1 MKKQPGSFNF
11 RDMRRGCLIG
21 LIAGVGYALAYQI
34 IQYFAA
40 GTGAERAMVAL
51 GWLLAM
57 PVPAA
62 LLWWLPRQISHDDRE
77 QDTGSAE
84 EEIQVDDDIDN
95 GTGNDLRLE

>member
-40 GTGAERAMVAL
+40 DTGAERAMVAL
-51 GWLLAM
+51 GWLLAI
-57 PVPAA
+57 PVPAF
-62 LLWWLPRQISHDDRE
+62 LIWWLPRQISQDDNE
-77 QDTGSAE
+77 QDTESARE
-84 EEIQVDDDIDN
+84 TNTVDDATDG
-95 GTGNDLRLE
+95 GTGESTGPE

>member
-1 MKKQPGSFNF
+1 MKQLGSFNF

-40 GTGAERAMVAL
+40 GTGSERVMVAL
-51 GWLLAM
+51 GWLLAI
-57 PVPAA
+57 PVPAF
-62 LLWWLPRQISHDDRE
+62 LIWWLPRQISQDDKE

-84 EEIQVDDDIDN
+84 GDNEAKDSIDN
-95 GTGNDLRLE
+95 DAVEGNRSE